1 MVRGQLRGK
10 EIYLCMRN
18 YEMTYILHMESEEE
32 GLADVRQRIGDAIS
46 PGGGEVLGEDL
57 WGRRR
62 LAYPIE
68 KQRDGFYVL
77 MRFSLE
83 PPHLPELERVMALD
97 GRILRHLLIRI
108 DD

>member
-1 MVRGQLRGK
+1 
-10 EIYLCMRN
+10 MRN
-18 YEMTYILHMESEEE
+18 YEMTYILHMDSEEE
-32 GLADVRQRIGDAIS
+32 GLADVRQRIGDVIS
-46 PGGGEVLGEDL
+46 AGGGEVLDEDL

-97 GRILRHLLIRI
+97 SRVLRHLLIRT
-108 DD
+108 DE